1 MLINNLE
8 KDIKVKCLDIDI
20 TQAELAKR
28 LDKSAQTVNKIVK
41 KGDGLINTTFIDIM
55 EELGFD
61 IELNYIERKK

>member
-8 KDIKVKCLDIDI
+8 KDIKGKCLDIDI

-28 LDKSAQTVNKIVK
+28 LDKSAQTINKIVK

>member
-8 KDIKVKCLDIDI
+8 KDIKVKCLDINI

-28 LDKSAQTVNKIVK
+28 LDKSAQTINKIVK

>member
-8 KDIKVKCLDIDI
+8 KDIKGKCLDIDI

-28 LDKSAQTVNKIVK
+28 LDKSAQTINKIVK
-41 KGDGLINTTFIDIM
+41 KGDGLINTTFIEIM

>member
-28 LDKSAQTVNKIVK
+28 LDKSAQTINKIVK